1 MTARNETEL
10 EFYGNISDNMDDLS
24 MVDQMSC
31 KIEAKKEACLSP
43 QSESKVKAV
52 LP

>member
-24 MVDQMSC
+24 MADQMSF
-31 KIEAKKEACLSP
+31 KIKAKKGVCLSP
-43 QSESKVKAV
+43 QSESKVKTV
-52 LP
+52 LF